1 MMESG
6 LDRGSINR
14 RLININLILLG
25 GIFASLSQEGRR

>member
-1 MMESG
+1 MDSG

-14 RLININLILLG
+14 RLININLVLIG